1 LDGVLVHTSAILA
14 DTPPTLTFLPSG
26 YAGQVDEVRVR
37 SLGGSMTTQGSAWVI
52 DDITFQ

>member
-1 LDGVLVHTSAILA
+1 MHTSATLA

-26 YAGQVDEVRVR
+26 YGGLVDEVRVR
-37 SLGGSMTTQGSAWVI
+37 SLGSTIVAAGSTWVM